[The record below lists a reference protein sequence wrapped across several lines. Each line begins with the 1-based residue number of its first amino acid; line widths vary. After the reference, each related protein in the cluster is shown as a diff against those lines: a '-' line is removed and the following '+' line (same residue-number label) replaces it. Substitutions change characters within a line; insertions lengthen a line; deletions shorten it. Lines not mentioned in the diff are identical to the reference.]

1 MISVKKN
8 IPFRGREKEK
18 QYKDKDNEREMR
30 HKIVKR
36 QKNINQCNK

>member
-1 MISVKKN
+1 MISVKKKTL
-8 IPFRGREKEK
+8 RGREKEK
-18 QYKDKDNEREMR
+18 KYKDIDNEKEMR